1 MRKHKLDEN
10 DLEREIIFLTFDRAI
25 RNAKE
30 NEKVFLDFVDV
41 SALEKL
47 VNICKSQKAE
57 IEELKRQNNT

>member
-1 MRKHKLDEN
+1 MKEHKITDE
-10 DLEREIIFLTFDRAI
+10 EFEIECLLLTFDRAI

-30 NEKVFLDFVDV
+30 HEKVFLDFVDV